1 MATDPDNIDL
11 RHSATDSRSPGFEPD
26 GPDESGAPPPRFGRL
41 ALCLAAAGA
50 LTFGVMGTVAY
61 GVWFNQDQ
69 QTYADAIAGARLAL
83 GSSAAGG
90 VPTVAVAHASE
101 EVAAPSG
108 TQFAAQLATQP
119 ATQLAVQPA
128 TQSATPQLAAQPAEP
143 SAAQPTAP
151 DVAHDEVARVN
162 AGVEDSNPSVWSGQ
176 IHPATP
182 DPSLTATLADPPV
195 DTTTDKP
202 ADASADT
209 SLDKPTAAIASTP
222 PPRPTRHAANSTA
235 KPPAG
240 HGAKDA
246 RLAQQDRR
254 ASSEHKGGLFAR
266 IGQFLRRVSYR
277 QHDNGRQQQNNY
289 SHP

>member
-1 MATDPDNIDL
+1 MATDPDDTDL

-26 GPDESGAPPPRFGRL
+26 GQDESGAPPPRFGRL

-83 GSSAAGG
+83 GSSGAGG
-90 VPTVAVAHASE
+90 VPTVAVAHAPE

-108 TQFAAQLATQP
+108 TQFAAPLAAQLP
-119 ATQLAVQPA
+119 GQPA
-128 TQSATPQLAAQPAEP
+128 TQSATPQLAAQPATQ
-143 SAAQPTAP
+143 STAQPTAP
-151 DVAHDEVARVN
+151 DVAHEAARAN
-162 AGVEDSNPSVWSGQ
+162 GGVEDSNPSVWSGQ
-176 IHPATP
+176 IHPGTP

-195 DTTTDKP
+195 DTTTDTP
-202 ADASADT
+202 ADASADASADT
-209 SLDKPTAAIASTP
+209 SLDKPTAASASTQ
-222 PPRPTRHAANSTA
+222 PPRSTRHAANSTA

-240 HGAKDA
+240 HGAKDT

-254 ASSEHKGGLFAR
+254 ASSEHRGGLFAR
-266 IGQFLRRVSYR
+266 IGQFFRRVSYR